1 VELISQM
8 AILALTI
15 MVLVDSARLRRLQQ
29 RVERLERDRQP
40 HA

>member
-1 VELISQM
+1 MELISQM
-8 AILALTI
+8 TILALAL